1 MNTPA
6 RISREP
12 VPELLALVRALAR
25 ADATDDYARLHKA
38 EPRNVRA
45 ALP

>member
-12 VPELLALVRALAR
+12 VPELFELVRALAR
-25 ADATDDYARLHKA
+25 ADAEAEFARALAKR
-38 EPRNVRA
+38 EVPGRQA
-45 ALP
+45 AA